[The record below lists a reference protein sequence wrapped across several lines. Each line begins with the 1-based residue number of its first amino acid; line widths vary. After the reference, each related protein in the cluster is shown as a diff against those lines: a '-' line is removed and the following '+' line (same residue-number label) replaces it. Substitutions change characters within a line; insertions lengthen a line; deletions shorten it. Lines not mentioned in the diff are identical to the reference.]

1 MRLLGAESARLDCKH
16 FYAREV
22 TRMPADSSHMRSTES
37 PASALA
43 DTRRVAIVL
52 VWMVVAFL
60 AIASFAL
67 MIPHYFDW
75 LQAVAQVT
83 DTAEALMEIGLTP
96 GIYATVIVVR
106 DTIVTSLFIAT
117 ALALFFRHSSD
128 RWIVLVS
135 LTLLTLGLGFTR
147 VISTPV
153 LQPLVSM
160 TTLTANLGHL
170 FLVVFLFVFPDG
182 RFRPRS
188 AVVVATLFLVLSYG
202 TQTLMFLL
210 GAEPTILLQMSTGA
224 QVGSIAAGAF
234 VQMYRYFKYHGPVE
248 RQQTKWL
255 ILGATTLVMGV
266 IAINV
271 AGIMTEAVTGSGAAS
286 VYYTLVFE
294 TTFGALPALVIPI
307 SISFSVIQY
316 RLWDLRRVIYSGST
330 YVLLVAVFMGGI
342 FGGAILIQ
350 GAAPV
355 VTSINVPASVVVS
368 GLLMIL
374 AAPVLYQF
382 VRTVAYRTLLRE
394 RVDYRRVVNE
404 FSREIGAIID
414 LTELGT
420 RLVRR
425 VANLFVVSYI
435 GVHLLKEENRLVLL
449 KEKSLRYRMRFHTI
463 DNESLA
469 NLSDGKDSTVY
480 EGGIGYLLVPIMSV
494 KDRESDLVGILTLGP
509 RISGQGF
516 STGERE
522 ILLSLATQV
531 GTAIRVADLVVAITE
546 AEREIKAAADTATLY
561 LDLLTHD
568 TRNQLQAIL
577 LAAEA
582 IQQENPSS
590 QTEALLDSIVDAV
603 RACESLISK
612 AQVTES
618 FLSTELS
625 AVPLDQ
631 AVEEVMRRLGET
643 YADIEVEVEN
653 HIPGTM
659 VYADRHLLHMLMNL
673 LENAVVHN
681 KTQSRKVWVFV
692 GRSDEGVTIR
702 IADNGPG
709 ISDGKKEGLFDP
721 DRRFGGVGV
730 HQAQRICQKYGGRIR
745 VADRVPGEPS
755 RGAEFEIWL
764 PTAEVGT

>member
-1 MRLLGAESARLDCKH
+1 
-16 FYAREV
+16 
-22 TRMPADSSHMRSTES
+22 MPADSSPVRSTDS
-37 PASALA
+37 SALTLDDMRHA
-43 DTRRVAIVL
+43 AIVL
-52 VWMVVAFL
+52 VWMVVAFF

-67 MIPHYFDW
+67 MIPHFFDW
-75 LQAVAQVT
+75 LQAVAHVT

-96 GIYATVIVVR
+96 EIYATVIVVR
-106 DTIVTSLFIAT
+106 DTIVTGFFMVT
-117 ALALFFRHSSD
+117 ALGLFYRHSSD
-128 RWIVLVS
+128 QWIVSVS

-147 VISTPV
+147 VMSTPV
-153 LQPLVSM
+153 LQPLDSITALV
-160 TTLTANLGHL
+160 ANLGHL
-170 FLVVFLFVFPDG
+170 FLVVFLFAFPDG

-188 AVVVATLFLVLSYG
+188 AWMMATLLLAVNYG
-202 TQTLMFLL
+202 IQTLM
-210 GAEPTILLQMSTGA
+210 ILLESEPAILMQMLAGTQFGA
-224 QVGSIAAGAF
+224 IAVGIL

-255 ILGATTLVMGV
+255 ILGAATLVMGFV
-266 IAINV
+266 AINA

-286 VYYTLVFE
+286 VYYTLIFQ
-294 TTFGALPALVIPI
+294 TAFTALPALVVPI

-316 RLWDLRRVIYSGST
+316 RLWDLRRVVYSGST

-355 VTSINVPASVVVS
+355 VTAINVPASVVVS
-368 GLLMIL
+368 GLLMVL

-382 VRTVAYRTLLRE
+382 VRTVAHRTLLRE
-394 RVDYRRVVNE
+394 RLDYRRVENE
-404 FSREIGAIID
+404 FSREIGTIID
-414 LTELGT
+414 LNELGK

-449 KEKSLRYRMRFHTI
+449 EEKSLRYRMRFRTL
-463 DNESLA
+463 DANTLA
-469 NLSDGKDSTVY
+469 NLGEGKDSTVF
-480 EGGIGYLLVPIMSV
+480 ESGIGYLLVPIMSV

-522 ILLSLATQV
+522 TLLSLATQV

-590 QTEALLDSIVDAV
+590 QTEALLNSIVDAV

-612 AQVTES
+612 AQVTET
-618 FLSTELS
+618 FLSTELT
-625 AVPLDQ
+625 ALPLDQ
-631 AVEEVMRRLGET
+631 VVEEAMRRLGET

-653 HIPGTM
+653 HIPGTR

-681 KTQSRKVWVFV
+681 KTQPRKVWVFV

-730 HQAQRICQKYGGRIR
+730 HQAQRICQKYGGRIS
-745 VADRVPGEPS
+745 VVDRVPGQPS
-755 RGAEFEIWL
+755 HGAEFQVWL
-764 PTAEVGT
+764 PDAEAEA

>member
-1 MRLLGAESARLDCKH
+1 MDCKH
-16 FYAREV
+16 LYAREV
-22 TRMPADSSHMRSTES
+22 TRMPADSSPVRSTDS
-37 PASALA
+37 LA
-43 DTRRVAIVL
+43 VTLDDTRRAAIVL

-60 AIASFAL
+60 AIVSFAL
-67 MIPHYFDW
+67 MIPHFFDW
-75 LQAVAQVT
+75 LQAVALVT

-96 GIYATVIVVR
+96 DIYATVIVVR
-106 DTIVTSLFIAT
+106 DTLVTGFFFAT
-117 ALALFFRHSSD
+117 ALGLFFRHSSD
-128 RWIVLVS
+128 QWVVFVS
-135 LTLLTLGLGFTR
+135 LTLLTLGLAFTR
-147 VISTPV
+147 VTSTPV
-153 LQPLVSM
+153 LQPLDSI
-160 TTLTANLGHL
+160 TALAANLGHL
-170 FLVVFLFVFPDG
+170 FLVVFLFAFPDG
-182 RFRPRS
+182 RFRPRNTW
-188 AVVVATLFLVLSYG
+188 VMATLFLAVNYG
-202 TQTLMFLL
+202 IQTIVILLESEPVILMQMLAGAQL
-210 GAEPTILLQMSTGA
+210 GA
-224 QVGSIAAGAF
+224 IAAGIL

-255 ILGATTLVMGV
+255 ILGAATLVMGFV
-266 IAINV
+266 AINA

-286 VYYTLVFE
+286 VYYTLMFE
-294 TTFGALPALVIPI
+294 TAFAALPALVVPI

-316 RLWDLRRVIYSGST
+316 RLWDLRRVVYSGST

-350 GAAPV
+350 GTVPV
-355 VTSINVPASVVVS
+355 VTAINVPASVVVS
-368 GLLMIL
+368 GLLMVL

-382 VRTVAYRTLLRE
+382 VRTVAHRTLLRE

-404 FSREIGAIID
+404 FSREIGTIID
-414 LTELGT
+414 LTELGK

-449 KEKSLRYRMRFHTI
+449 EEKSLRYRMRFRTL
-463 DNESLA
+463 DADTLA
-469 NLSDGKDSTVY
+469 TLCEGKDFTVF
-480 EGGIGYLLVPIMSV
+480 ESGIGYLLVPIMSV
-494 KDRESDLVGILTLGP
+494 KERENDLVGILTLGP

-577 LAAEA
+577 LAAES

-590 QTEALLDSIVDAV
+590 ETEALLDSIVDAV

-612 AQVTES
+612 AQVTET
-618 FLSTELS
+618 FLSTELT
-625 AVPLDQ
+625 ALPLDQ
-631 AVEEVMRRLGET
+631 VVEEAMRRLGET

-653 HIPGTM
+653 HIPGTL

-681 KTQSRKVWVFV
+681 KTQPRKVWVYV
-692 GRSDEGVTIR
+692 GRSNEGVTIR

-730 HQAQRICQKYGGRIR
+730 HQAQRICQKYGGRIS
-745 VADRVPGEPS
+745 VADRVPGQPS
-755 RGAEFEIWL
+755 HGAEFRVWL
-764 PTAEVGT
+764 PDAEAET